1 MQVIRVGWLVI
12 RPSVA
17 FLVEIA
23 EAQGRLT
30 FLGRPPM
37 VIIIIGIMS
46 GFTGFLEPRM
56 LVAGMVYYQVQ
67 YQSHLPFMN
76 LFQEA
81 VEIFHRTEFSHDF
94 PIVADVV
101 TIIIGGRE
109 KDRV

>member
-1 MQVIRVGWLVI
+1 
-12 RPSVA
+12 
-17 FLVEIA
+17 
-23 EAQGRLT
+23 
-30 FLGRPPM
+30 
-37 VIIIIGIMS
+37 MS
-46 GFTGFLEPRM
+46 GFTGFFEPRM

-81 VEIFHRTEFSHDF
+81 VEIFHRTEFPHDF

-101 TIIIGGRE
+101 AIIIVGRE